1 MHSPTQYFDS
11 NTNIVNFYSFR
22 ILLVCFFLISG
33 VSAQENLRSQKN
45 LFNSGGD
52 QLFVF
57 QGDYNLLG
65 TVDEIAQLAALH
77 DYVILTH
84 GFNLNSSSFVNGS
97 CLDVSYS
104 KMPELLV
111 KLRQRNPGVKIFAY
125 VSATA
130 DHPNGCWPVP
140 SILMSACPNSDC
152 IDFETWTNLWL
163 DLERTI
169 NGIFIDGIFID
180 LVHPSLIGEAVRD
193 SVFSYVRSK
202 GKLVMANFCSD
213 TIGLKFAAASPFI
226 TPDDY
231 LAIEGYYVIA
241 GYPNTQTES
250 MNRILS
256 TMNLHWVAL
265 ATEPL
270 NAAITCNSDNMMN
283 AYALFKANGGSAF
296 AYQSADVGTLT
307 GRWVYCR
314 NPATSIPR
322 LGRQSVPRDFSLDQN
337 YPNPFNPVTTITYAL
352 PKPSEVRLSIY
363 DQVGREV
370 FLLVNERRNAGVYE
384 VKFDAAGLSSG
395 VYFYRIQAGD
405 FTQTKRLLLL
415 K

>member
-1 MHSPTQYFDS
+1 M
-11 NTNIVNFYSFR
+11 
-22 ILLVCFFLISG
+22 
-33 VSAQENLRSQKN
+33 
-45 LFNSGGD
+45 
-52 QLFVF
+52 
-57 QGDYNLLG
+57 
-65 TVDEIAQLAALH
+65 
-77 DYVILTH
+77 
-84 GFNLNSSSFVNGS
+84 
-97 CLDVSYS
+97 
-104 KMPELLV
+104 
-111 KLRQRNPGVKIFAY
+111 
-125 VSATA
+125 
-130 DHPNGCWPVP
+130 
-140 SILMSACPNSDC
+140 
-152 IDFETWTNLWL
+152 
-163 DLERTI
+163 
-169 NGIFIDGIFID
+169 
-180 LVHPSLIGEAVRD
+180 
-193 SVFSYVRSK
+193 
-202 GKLVMANFCSD
+202 
-213 TIGLKFAAASPFI
+213 
-226 TPDDY
+226 
-231 LAIEGYYVIA
+231 
-241 GYPNTQTES
+241 
-250 MNRILS
+250 
-256 TMNLHWVAL
+256 HWVAL
-265 ATEPL
+265 ASEPL
-270 NAAITCNSDNMMN
+270 NAPITCNSDNMMN

>member
-1 MHSPTQYFDS
+1 MNDLKITLLCCLVVVGGLSPAQDRKQMDDS
-11 NTNIVNFYSFR
+11 GGTT
-22 ILLVCFFLISG
+22 
-33 VSAQENLRSQKN
+33 
-45 LFNSGGD
+45 GD
-52 QLFVF
+52 QLFIF
-57 QGDYNLLG
+57 QGNYDSLG

-84 GFNLNSSSFVNGS
+84 GFNLNSSNFVNGS
-97 CLDVSYS
+97 CLDVNYS

-111 KLRQRNPGVKIFAY
+111 KLRQLNPGVKIFAY

-140 SILMSACPNSDC
+140 SILMSECPNSDC

-202 GKLVMANFCSD
+202 GKLIMANACSD
-213 TIGLKFAAASPFI
+213 TLGLKFAAASPFI

-231 LAIEGYYVIA
+231 VAIEGYYVIA
-241 GYPNTQTES
+241 GHPNTQTES

-265 ATEPL
+265 ASEPL

-322 LGRQSVPRDFSLDQN
+322 LGQQSVPHDFSLEQN
-337 YPNPFNPVTTITYAL
+337 YPNPLEIQLSTSLSTYVA
-352 PKPSEVRLSIY
+352 R
-363 DQVGREV
+363 
-370 FLLVNERRNAGVYE
+370 
-384 VKFDAAGLSSG
+384 
-395 VYFYRIQAGD
+395 GD
-405 FTQTKRLLLL
+405 RWCRG
-415 K
+415 